1 MICQMTC
8 PQILNYLLS
17 IYLSPFRYLIK
28 ISRSNHPEVF
38 CKKGVLGNFTKFKGK
53 HQCQGLFFNKVKG
66 LRPPTLLKKRLWHK
80 CFPVNFAEISKNT
93 FCYRATS
100 GGCSKKKERKKSQM
114 IIIVGVDNQKQP
126 AEVFYKKGVLK
137 DSAKFTGKH
146 LYQSLFFNKV
156 AGLWLWHRC
165 FRVIFARF

>member
-1 MICQMTC
+1 M
-8 PQILNYLLS
+8 
-17 IYLSPFRYLIK
+17 
-28 ISRSNHPEVF
+28 
-38 CKKGVLGNFTKFKGK
+38 
-53 HQCQGLFFNKVKG
+53 
-66 LRPPTLLKKRLWHK
+66 
-80 CFPVNFAEISKNT
+80 NFAEISKNT

-137 DSAKFTGKH
+137 DSSKFTGKY

-165 FRVIFARF
+165 LRVIFARFLRKPLLQNTSGWLFLDNREGNCNLNIYHVVALVKERCMLSKFNIWPCYFIVYRKTNGLEVCSFHFLFA

>member
-66 LRPPTLLKKRLWHK
+66 LRPATLLKKRIWHRY
-80 CFPVNFAEISKNT
+80 FPVNYTKFLRTNFLKNT
-93 FCYRATS
+93 SGRLFLFLNNHRAL
-100 GGCSKKKERKKSQM
+100 RL
-114 IIIVGVDNQKQP
+114 
-126 AEVFYKKGVLK
+126 AEC
-137 DSAKFTGKH
+137 
-146 LYQSLFFNKV
+146 FN
-156 AGLWLWHRC
+156 
-165 FRVIFARF
+165 RF